1 MNLALLQAHK
11 SLGNTKTN
19 PSVGCVIVKNDFLV
33 AAGCTGI
40 TGKPHAERNAIFFN
54 KKNIK
59 NSTLYSTLEPCSN
72 YGNTPPCVNLII
84 KSKIK

>member
-54 KKNIK
+54 KKNRYI
-59 NSTLYSTLEPCSN
+59 SHSN
-72 YGNTPPCVNLII
+72 QDVTFEIQTI
-84 KSKIK
+84 S